1 VNLSTPDIVV
11 IAVAVVAV
19 LLIIAAIVMFVRRRK
34 RRDELKDRYG
44 RAEYDR
50 AVDRTGSERR
60 AEEQLSEREARRQ
73 SYDIRELSSGE
84 RATMRGRF
92 EAIESSFV
100 DAPEAAVRSA
110 DSLLDEVAEL
120 RGYPEAPAQQRL
132 DDLSVDHPA
141 AADRYR
147 RSRARA
153 GDGGTVTTEQHRQA
167 LIGSRALFEALVGR
181 DGNEG
186 EDAPPSFRDIVVE
199 EDDREHADNGHRR
212 HEPSQR

>member
-1 VNLSTPDIVV
+1 MNLSTTEIVV

-19 LLIIAAIVMFVRRRK
+19 LLIIAAIVTFVRHRK

-44 RAEYDR
+44 RAEYER

-60 AEEQLSEREARRQ
+60 AEAQLSEREERRQ
-73 SYDIRELSSGE
+73 SYDIRDLSSGE

-92 EAIESSFV
+92 EAIETSFV

-120 RGYPEAPAQQRL
+120 RGYPEARADQRL

-147 RSRARA
+147 RSRAR
-153 GDGGTVTTEQHRQA
+153 GGEGGSVTTEQHRQA

-181 DGNEG
+181 DENEA

-212 HEPSQR
+212 QEPSQR